1 MASARFTAG
10 LVAGFAAL
18 ALAACT
24 AAPAVEPTAAPAPA
38 PDGDWVFLAGTDA
51 AGSFF
56 ADSDAPAH
64 IVLSDGTPTVYFPCV
79 VAASTP
85 GVSPCAESSER
96 FADAVAESTTFALD
110 GESLVA
116 TGPDDLELRFAPA
129 PVVDHADLLGSWT
142 EDGSKMIETGP
153 NTLIIAEDGS
163 ISGHSQCLPYKAK
176 LATSTAVLVTETE
189 LADGACAW
197 GETDSFRDALD
208 DDILLVLGGGAFPT
222 LSVLSPGAHEPHVFE
237 HRVGQA
243 GVSDIRGSWELIAA
257 SDSSGDLESTQ
268 VISFE
273 ITDEYLQGTDG
284 CRAIGTR
291 LASHNDT
298 DSFSDYFAGKLAG
311 VTLNLCMPA
320 VEAFAQ
326 RYLDALNATETALVI
341 DGVLALR
348 SPGVELL
355 YLPKTGE

>member
-1 MASARFTAG
+1 MVSTRFTVG

-18 ALAACT
+18 VLAACT
-24 AAPAVEPTAAPAPA
+24 ATPAVGPTAAPVPA
-38 PDGDWVFLAGTDA
+38 PDGDWIFLAGTDV

-64 IVLSDGTPTVYFPCV
+64 IVLTDGTPIVYFPCV
-79 VAASTP
+79 TVSFTP

-96 FADAVAESTTFALD
+96 FADAVADSTTFALD
-110 GESLVA
+110 GGGLIA
-116 TGPDDLELRFAPA
+116 TGTDDLELRFAPA
-129 PVVDHADLLGSWT
+129 PVVDRLELVGSWT

-163 ISGHSQCLPYKAK
+163 ISGHSQCLPYTAK
-176 LATSTAVLVTETE
+176 LATPTALLVTETE

-222 LSVLSPGAHEPHVFE
+222 LSVLSPGVHEPHVFE
-237 HRVGQA
+237 HRAAQA
-243 GVSDIRGSWELIAA
+243 GVLDVRGEWELIAA

-268 VISFE
+268 PISFE

-291 LASHNDT
+291 LAPHDDT
-298 DSFSDYFAGKLAG
+298 SAFSDYFTGGLAG
-311 VTLNLCMPA
+311 MTLNLCMPA
-320 VEAFAQ
+320 VEDFAQ
-326 RYLDALNATETALVI
+326 RYLDALNATQTAQVI

-355 YLPKTGE
+355 YLPKSSK